1 MDDKSGKAFDFS
13 LFKRLVNYTKPYKI
27 TFYGVA
33 IAAILLSGFAVMT
46 AIIVGDIVDEAITL
60 KDVDK
65 LWYLTMAMLGVLLGQ
80 VVSQLGFNY
89 YANWLG
95 ESVIKDV
102 RIDLFSKMMGF
113 KMKYFDNSSIGILVT
128 RAVADM
134 QRIGEIFSQGF
145 FVIVADL
152 LKMAVVGGVMLY
164 QNWKLA
170 LIVFALMPIIAYAT
184 RLFQKAMKIA
194 FTDVRAQVSNLNSF
208 VQERITGMKI
218 VQLFNR
224 EETEKEKFRVIN
236 EKHQNAWLKTVW
248 YNSIFFPI
256 AEIVSSLAIGLIVWY
271 GGLLNI
277 ANVAPNDYGAI
288 FAFILLSDMLF
299 RPLRQIADKFNTLQ
313 MGMVAAN
320 RVFKIL
326 DTDSQIEDSGTIE
339 KLDVEGNI
347 EFKDVHFGY
356 LENEEVLHG
365 ISFKVKA
372 GETVAIVGATG
383 AGKSTIINLLNR
395 FYEINSG
402 VISVDGISINE
413 YTLNSLRSKIA
424 VVLQDVFLFADT
436 IANNI
441 SLKNQDISKADIEA
455 AAKQIG
461 VDEFISSL
469 PNGYDYNVKERG
481 TMLSSGQRQ
490 LIAFLRAYVS
500 NPSILVLDEAT
511 SSVDTYSEQLIQKAT
526 EKITEGRTSIIIAHR
541 LATIKKADKII
552 VMDAGKIM
560 EMGSHKELLKKGG
573 YYSNLYE
580 AQFLSLLVVSCS
592 LLVCL
597 KSIKCTLR
605 PRSWQVY

>member
-1 MDDKSGKAFDFS
+1 MSKDSGKAFDTR
-13 LFKRLVNYTKPYKI
+13 LFKRLIAHTKPYRL

-33 IAAILLSGFAVMT
+33 LAAILLSFFAVLT
-46 AIIVGDIVDEAITL
+46 PILLKRIIDDAVKGEDAQRL
-60 KDVDK
+60 
-65 LWYLTMAMLGVLLGQ
+65 LYLTIAMLVVLLGQ
-80 VVSQLGFNY
+80 VISQLSFNY

-95 ESVIKDV
+95 ESVIRDV
-102 RIDLFSKMMGF
+102 RINLFNKMLGF
-113 KMKYFDNSSIGILVT
+113 KMKYFDNSSLGVLVT

-152 LKMAVVGGVMLY
+152 LKMLVAAGVMIY
-164 QNWKLA
+164 INWRLA
-170 LIVFALMPIIAYAT
+170 LIVFAVLPLILYAT
-184 RLFQKAMKIA
+184 RLFQKAMKVA
-194 FTDVRAQVSNLNSF
+194 FTEVRAEVSNLNSF

-218 VQLFNR
+218 VQLFTR
-224 EETEKEKFRVIN
+224 EAIESKKFREIN

-256 AEIVSSLAIGLIVWY
+256 AEISNSIGIGLVVYFGVIQ
-271 GGLLNI
+271 NI
-277 ANVAPNDYGAI
+277 ENVGMDNKGAI
-288 FAFILLSDMLF
+288 VAFFFLMDLLF

-326 DTDSQIEDSGTIE
+326 DTDSHIDDNGTVD
-339 KLDVEGNI
+339 KKDVKGDI

-356 LENEEVLHG
+356 VPDEEVLHG
-365 ISFKVKA
+365 ISFNVNA

-402 VISVDGISINE
+402 EILVDGVCLDD
-413 YTLNSLRSKIA
+413 YTLRSLRSHIA
-424 VVLQDVFLFADT
+424 IVLQDVFLFADT
-436 IANNI
+436 IAHNI
-441 SLKNQDISKADIEA
+441 SLRDESITEQEIED

-461 VDEFISSL
+461 VHEFISSL
-469 PNGYDYNVKERG
+469 PGGYQYNVKERG

-500 NPSILVLDEAT
+500 NPSILILDEAT

-526 EKITEGRTSIIIAHR
+526 DKITEGRTSIVIAHR
-541 LATIKKADKII
+541 LGTIKKADKII
-552 VMDAGKIM
+552 VMDAGKIV
-560 EMGSHKELLKKGG
+560 EIGTHKELLKKEG
-573 YYSNLYE
+573 YYNKLYE
-580 AQFLSLLVVSCS
+580 AQFLAEEMA
-592 LLVCL
+592 
-597 KSIKCTLR
+597 
-605 PRSWQVY
+605 

>member
-1 MDDKSGKAFDFS
+1 MSTDTGKAFDTR
-13 LFKRLVNYTKPYKI
+13 LFKRVMAHTRPYKF
-27 TFYGVA
+27 TFILVA
-33 IAAILLSGFAVMT
+33 VAAIVSSAFAVMSPYILQNIVDD
-46 AIIVGDIVDEAITL
+46 AIIKSDSEKLLSLTL
-60 KDVDK
+60 
-65 LWYLTMAMLGVLLGQ
+65 LMLAVLLGQ
-80 VVSQLGFNY
+80 VISQLLFNY

-102 RIDLFSKMMGF
+102 RIDLFKHMLGF
-113 KMKYFDNSSIGILVT
+113 RMKYFDNSSLGVLVT

-145 FVIVADL
+145 FVIFADL
-152 LKMAVVGGVMLY
+152 LKMLAAAGMMLY
-164 QNWKLA
+164 MNWRLS
-170 LIVFALMPIIAYAT
+170 LIVFAILPVILYAT
-184 RLFQKAMKIA
+184 RLFQQAMKVA
-194 FTDVRAQVSNLNSF
+194 FIEVRAQVSNLNSF

-218 VQLFNR
+218 VQLFTR
-224 EETEKEKFRVIN
+224 EKIEAENFRKIN

-256 AEIVSSLAIGLIVWY
+256 AEIVSSVAVGLVVWY
-271 GGLLNI
+271 GGLQNVTNISDNI
-277 ANVAPNDYGAI
+277 AGTI
-288 FAFILLSDMLF
+288 FAFILFIEILF

-326 DTDSQIEDSGTIE
+326 DTQSNIEDLGTVV
-339 KLDVEGNI
+339 KDVVKGDI
-347 EFKDVHFGY
+347 EFSNVRFGY

-365 ISFKVKA
+365 ISFEVKA

-402 VISVDGISINE
+402 NISVDGIDIKD
-413 YTLNSLRSKIA
+413 YKLASLRGHIA

-441 SLKNQDISKADIEA
+441 SLKDPSVSVEAIER
-455 AAKQIG
+455 AAKEIG
-461 VDEFISSL
+461 VHEFINSL
-469 PNGYDYNVKERG
+469 PSGYQYNVKERG

-490 LIAFLRAYVS
+490 LIAFLRAYAS

-511 SSVDTYSEQLIQKAT
+511 SSVDTYSEQLIQLAT
-526 EKITEGRTSIIIAHR
+526 DKITEGRTSIVIAHR
-541 LATIKKADKII
+541 LATVKKADKIL
-552 VMDAGKIM
+552 VMDAGKIV
-560 EMGSHKELLKKGG
+560 EKGTHKQLLKKGG

-580 AQFLSLLVVSCS
+580 AQFLAEEVA
-592 LLVCL
+592 
-597 KSIKCTLR
+597 
-605 PRSWQVY
+605 

>member
-1 MDDKSGKAFDFS
+1 MDKDSGKAFD
-13 LFKRLVNYTKPYKI
+13 KRLFQRLLAHTRPYRI

-33 IAAILLSGFAVMT
+33 LAAVLLSAFAVFT
-46 AIIVGDIVDEAITL
+46 PLLLREIIDGAIKQSNEEKLLWLTL
-60 KDVDK
+60 
-65 LWYLTMAMLGVLLGQ
+65 AMLGVLLGQ
-80 VVSQLGFNY
+80 VVCQLLFNY

-95 ESVIKDV
+95 ESVIKDI
-102 RIDLFSKMMGF
+102 RINLFKHMLGF
-113 KMKYFDNSSIGILVT
+113 RMKYFDSSSLGVLVT

-152 LKMAVVGGVMLY
+152 LKMLVAAGVMLFI
-164 QNWKLA
+164 NWRLA
-170 LIVFALMPIIAYAT
+170 LIVFAILPVILYAT
-184 RLFQKAMKIA
+184 RLFQKAMKVA
-194 FTDVRAQVSNLNSF
+194 FTEVRARVSELNSF

-218 VQLFNR
+218 VQLFTR
-224 EETEKEKFRVIN
+224 EKIESEKFREIN

-256 AEIVSSLAIGLIVWY
+256 AEIVSSIAVGLIVWY
-271 GGLLNI
+271 GGLQ
-277 ANVAPNDYGAI
+277 NVSNLGIEEFGTI
-288 FAFILLSDMLF
+288 FAFILLIDLLF

-326 DTDSQIEDSGTIE
+326 DTDSNIQDVGTVVKEDI
-339 KLDVEGNI
+339 KGNI
-347 EFKDVHFGY
+347 RFSNVRFGY
-356 LENEEVLHG
+356 LEDEEVLHG
-365 ISFKVKA
+365 VSFDVKA
-372 GETVAIVGATG
+372 GETIAIVGATG

-402 VISVDGISINE
+402 EILIDGIDIKDYS
-413 YTLNSLRSKIA
+413 LSSLRKRIA

-436 IANNI
+436 VANNI
-441 SLKNQDISKADIEA
+441 SLKDNDVTIALIEE

-461 VDEFISSL
+461 VDEFISNL
-469 PNGYDYNVKERG
+469 PDGYQYNVKERG

-511 SSVDTYSEQLIQKAT
+511 SSVDTYSEQLIQRAT

-552 VMDAGKIM
+552 VMDAGVIV
-560 EMGSHKELLKKGG
+560 EQGTHKELLKKGG

-580 AQFLSLLVVSCS
+580 AQFLAEEVA
-592 LLVCL
+592 
-597 KSIKCTLR
+597 
-605 PRSWQVY
+605 

>member
-1 MDDKSGKAFDFS
+1 MDKDSGKAFDTR
-13 LFKRLVNYTKPYKI
+13 LFKRLMAYTKPYNI

-33 IAAILLSGFAVMT
+33 LAAILLSGFAILTPLIVKKIIDD
-46 AIIVGDIVDEAITL
+46 AIKGSNEQML
-60 KDVDK
+60 
-65 LWYLTMAMLGVLLGQ
+65 LYLTIAMLVVLLGQ
-80 VVSQLGFNY
+80 VISQLAFNY

-95 ESVIKDV
+95 ESVIKDI
-102 RIDLFSKMMGF
+102 RIDLFKKMLSF
-113 KMKYFDNSSIGILVT
+113 RMKYFDNSSLGVLVT

-152 LKMAVVGGVMLY
+152 LKMVVAAIVMLII
-164 QNWKLA
+164 NWKLS
-170 LIVFALMPIIAYAT
+170 LIVFVLLPIIVYAT
-184 RLFQKAMKIA
+184 RLFQKAMKVA
-194 FTDVRAQVSNLNSF
+194 FTEVRAEVSNLNSF

-218 VQLFNR
+218 VQLFTR
-224 EETEKEKFRVIN
+224 EQIESDKFRIIN
-236 EKHQNAWLKTVW
+236 EKHKKAWLKTVW

-256 AEIVSSLAIGLIVWY
+256 AEIVSSLTVGLIVWY
-271 GGLLNI
+271 GGLQ
-277 ANVAPNDYGAI
+277 NVANISTDIAGTI
-288 FAFILLSDMLF
+288 FAFIMLIDLLF

-326 DTDSQIEDSGTIE
+326 DTDSHIQNIGSYEN
-339 KLDVEGNI
+339 DVIKGEI
-347 EFKDVHFGY
+347 KFKDVHFGY
-356 LENEEVLHG
+356 LEDEEVLHG
-365 ISFKVKA
+365 VSFEVKP

-402 VISVDGISINE
+402 SITVDGIDIKDFK
-413 YTLNSLRSKIA
+413 LASLRSHIA

-441 SLKNQDISKADIEA
+441 SLKNASISVENIID
-455 AAKQIG
+455 AAKAIG

-469 PNGYDYNVKERG
+469 PGGYEYNVKERG

-500 NPSILVLDEAT
+500 NPSILILDEAT
-511 SSVDTYSEQLIQKAT
+511 SSVDTYSEQLIQLAT
-526 EKITEGRTSIIIAHR
+526 DKITQGRTSIVIAHR

-552 VMDAGKIM
+552 VMDAGNIV
-560 EMGSHKELLKKGG
+560 ETGTHQQLLKKGG

-580 AQFLSLLVVSCS
+580 AQFLTEEVA
-592 LLVCL
+592 
-597 KSIKCTLR
+597 
-605 PRSWQVY
+605 